1 MQSHTAETGRELPA
15 TPSAFPLSPQRMSTT
30 SWALPWVLAYINLN
44 PRNNP
49 IRYMKWVIPTL

>member
-1 MQSHTAETGRELPA
+1 MQSHTAETGLELLA
-15 TPSAFPLSPQRMSTT
+15 IPSTFPLSPQQMPTT
-30 SWALPWVLAYINLN
+30 SWALLWVLAYVNLN